1 MKFNEFGDYRKENL
15 KISKIIQKDI
25 YNQEISIME
34 KKCKKILDECSLD
47 EYFKDHNSILKKIE
61 DYIKLSQID
70 FNNKNILEFGSGSCK
85 MSAVISKL
93 YKVKSIDCLD
103 LSETLL
109 TEIAPRV
116 ITYIGGNLK
125 DFNFIIGDM
134 NKIDLLKNK
143 YDVIICYSA
152 VHHLQLP
159 EYFFHKQL
167 DKITNKDSKV
177 LCLEEAAIPIL
188 TFPFSKV
195 YDYQNKQYNFRC
207 NGENENVYN
216 IKKYKSFFK
225 KKWNVKNLSQSNL
238 KSFIKR
244 LFFYFSL
251 KGFDYN
257 FLLTKK

>member
-1 MKFNEFGDYRKENL
+1 MKFIEFADYRKEDL
-15 KISKIIQKDI
+15 KISKIIQKDLHD
-25 YNQEISIME
+25 QEIFIME
-34 KKCKKILDECSLD
+34 ENCKKILNEYSLD
-47 EYFKDHNSILKKIE
+47 DYFKDYNTILNKIE
-61 DYIKLSQID
+61 ELIKLSKID
-70 FNNKNILEFGSGSCK
+70 FNNKNILEFGSGNCK

-116 ITYIGGNLK
+116 ITYAGGNLK

-134 NKIDLLKNK
+134 NKIDLLKKK
-143 YDVIICYSA
+143 YDIIVCYSA

-177 LCLEEAAIPIL
+177 LCLEEAAIPIYTL
-188 TFPFSKV
+188 PFSKV
-195 YDYQNKQYNFRC
+195 SDYKQEQYNYRC

-216 IKKYKSFFK
+216 VRKYKSFFK
-225 KKWNVKNLSQSNL
+225 NKWNVKNLFQSNI
-238 KSFIKR
+238 KSFIKK
-244 LFFYFSL
+244 FFIYFSL
-251 KGFDYN
+251 KGFAYN